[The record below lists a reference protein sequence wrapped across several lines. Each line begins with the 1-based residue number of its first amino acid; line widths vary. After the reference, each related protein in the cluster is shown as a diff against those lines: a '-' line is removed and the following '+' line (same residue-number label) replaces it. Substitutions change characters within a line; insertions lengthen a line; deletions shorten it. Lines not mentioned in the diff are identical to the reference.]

1 MSYFPFFMDLA
12 GVPGL
17 VIGGGQVA
25 RRKVEKLMPFGP
37 KLTVVAPEFCPE
49 LAERTDVTLLRRPVR
64 AEDLEGAHFVIAAAV
79 PEVNA
84 RAAELCRKKRIPV
97 NVVDDPAQCS
107 FLFPSLVQR
116 GKLTVGISTAG
127 ASPTAAIYLK
137 ERVNDL
143 LPDNF
148 DRLLDWLESLRPEL
162 KAAIPEEKQ
171 RSRVFSRLFHGAM
184 ALGRPLTEEELLG
197 IIRKECGE

>member
-1 MSYFPFFMDLA
+1 MSYFPFFVDLA
-12 GVPGL
+12 GEPGL

-49 LAERTDVTLLRRPVR
+49 LAERTDVTLLRRPAR
-64 AEDLEGAHFVIAAAV
+64 AEDVEAAHFVIAAAV
-79 PEVNA
+79 PDVNA
-84 RAAELCRKKRIPV
+84 RAAAICRKKRIPV
-97 NVVDDPAQCS
+97 NVVDDPEQCT

-116 GKLTVGISTAG
+116 GKLTVGISTSG

-137 ERVNDL
+137 EKVESH

-148 DRLLDWLESLRPEL
+148 DLLLDWLESLRPEL
-162 KAAIPEEKQ
+162 KAAIPDEKQ
-171 RSRVFSRLFHGAM
+171 RARVFSRLFHVAM
-184 ALGRPLTEEELLG
+184 AFGRPLTEEETLAA
-197 IIRKECGE
+197 IRRECKE